1 MNNHKIKMSLVP
13 PLECLHADTCLPDYW
28 GGHHLAHVSIP
39 VYTGMSLRDIKRALH
54 SEVSSGVISGSD
66 GRTRDDSGDV
76 GDAWYKRAHAA
87 INKMRPSIKGK
98 RKFFEDLDE
107 PSEDDDF
114 SVYAYFVFE
123 DA

>member
-1 MNNHKIKMSLVP
+1 MQKIKMSLVP

-28 GGHHLAHVSIP
+28 GGCRKAHVSIA
-39 VYTGMSLRDIKRALH
+39 VYRGMSMQDIKRALH
-54 SEVSSGVISGSD
+54 FEVNSGAISGSD
-66 GRTRDDSGDV
+66 DRTRDDSGDV

-87 INKMRPSIKGK
+87 INKIRPSVKGK

-107 PSEDDDF
+107 ACEDDDF